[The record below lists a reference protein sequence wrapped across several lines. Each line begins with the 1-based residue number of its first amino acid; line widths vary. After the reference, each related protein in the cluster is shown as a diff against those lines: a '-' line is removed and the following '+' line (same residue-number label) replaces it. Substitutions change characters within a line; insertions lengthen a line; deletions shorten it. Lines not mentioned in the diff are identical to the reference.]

1 MEKEL
6 RGKKRQIRPERRRG
20 GEKEGFLELTTS
32 LEPMAMRLLRGMILL
47 LSKLE
52 VDTINIKDRI
62 LTSLLK
68 DLVGRILRVKRVME
82 RGG

>member
-1 MEKEL
+1 
-6 RGKKRQIRPERRRG
+6 
-20 GEKEGFLELTTS
+20 
-32 LEPMAMRLLRGMILL
+32 MAMRLLRGMILL

-52 VDTINIKDRI
+52 VDTIDIKDRI

>member
-1 MEKEL
+1 
-6 RGKKRQIRPERRRG
+6 
-20 GEKEGFLELTTS
+20 
-32 LEPMAMRLLRGMILL
+32 MRLLRGMILL